1 VYWNQDSE
9 CISHEK
15 LEELKLKR
23 LKQTVERASSSPF
36 YKKHNL
42 KDHII
47 TTLSDIRK
55 LPFTTKQDLRDAYPF
70 GMVCIALDDVVRL
83 HSSSGTTGTPTVV
96 YHSMPDIDRW
106 TDLVARCLTMIG
118 VRKNDVFQNMIGYG
132 LFTGGLG
139 LHYGA
144 ERIGCLT
151 IPTGPGNTKRQFKFM
166 KDFGT
171 SVIHV
176 IPSYALHLA
185 DTLESMGVDPKKEFP
200 CFKYALLGAEP
211 HSEET
216 RKKVEE
222 FFGIDAFNSYGLS
235 EMNGPGVAF
244 ECPAKDGMHIWEDAF
259 LVEIINP
266 ETLEPVSPGEKGELV
281 LTTLARE
288 AMPII
293 RYRTKDL
300 TSFISGQCVCGRTHR
315 KIARIT
321 GRSDDMLI
329 LKGVNIFPIQIEAV
343 LGGVPGVGRNYQIIL
358 ESKGHNDHMI
368 VKVEIDSSL
377 SIDDFKSLEKLHQRI
392 VRELRDEILI
402 TPEVDLCA
410 PGSIPVAQGKAIRV
424 VDNRT
429 L

>member
-1 VYWNQDSE
+1 MYRDQDIE
-9 CISHEK
+9 CISRER
-15 LEELKLKR
+15 LQELQ
-23 LKQTVERASSSPF
+23 LKQLKKTVKGASKAPF
-36 YKKHNL
+36 YRAL
-42 KDHII
+42 GFKDFTISD
-47 TTLSDIRK
+47 LSDIRK
-55 LPFTTKQDLRDAYPF
+55 LPFTTKDDLRSAYPY
-70 GMVCIALDDVVRL
+70 GMICTSLDKVVRL

-96 YHSMPDIDRW
+96 FHSMKDIENW
-106 TDLVARCLTMIG
+106 TELVARCLFMAG
-118 VRKNDVFQNMIGYG
+118 LRKHDVFQNMIGYG

-151 IPTGPGNTKRQFKFM
+151 IPTGPGNTKRQLKFM

-171 SVIHV
+171 SAIHV
-176 IPSYALHLA
+176 IPSYALHLSDEIEA
-185 DTLESMGVDPKKEFP
+185 MGIDPKKEFP
-200 CFKYALLGAEP
+200 ALKYAFLGAEP
-211 HSEET
+211 HTEAT

-244 ECPAKDGMHIWEDAF
+244 ECPEKHGQHIWEDAY

-266 ETLEPVSPGEKGELV
+266 DTLEGVAPGEKGELV
-281 LTTLARE
+281 ITTLQRE

-300 TSFISGQCVCGRTHR
+300 TSVIEGPCACGRTHSR
-315 KIARIT
+315 ITRIT

-329 LKGVNIFPIQIEAV
+329 LKGVNIFPMQIEAV
-343 LGGVPGVGRNYQIIL
+343 LIGIAGVGRNYQITL

-368 VKVEIDSSL
+368 VRAEIDSNL
-377 SIDDFKSLEKLHQRI
+377 SIHDFKTLDSLKKRI
-392 VRELRDEILI
+392 TRELRDEILI
-402 TPEVDLCA
+402 TPDVILCE
-410 PGSIPVAQGKAIRV
+410 PGGIPVAQGKAVRV
-424 VDNRT
+424 IDNRS

>member
-1 VYWNQDSE
+1 
-9 CISHEK
+9 
-15 LEELKLKR
+15 
-23 LKQTVERASSSPF
+23 
-36 YKKHNL
+36 
-42 KDHII
+42 
-47 TTLSDIRK
+47 
-55 LPFTTKQDLRDAYPF
+55 
-70 GMVCIALDDVVRL
+70 
-83 HSSSGTTGTPTVV
+83 
-96 YHSMPDIDRW
+96 
-106 TDLVARCLTMIG
+106 
-118 VRKNDVFQNMIGYG
+118 
-132 LFTGGLG
+132 
-139 LHYGA
+139 
-144 ERIGCLT
+144 
-151 IPTGPGNTKRQFKFM
+151 
-166 KDFGT
+166 
-171 SVIHV
+171 
-176 IPSYALHLA
+176 
-185 DTLESMGVDPKKEFP
+185 
-200 CFKYALLGAEP
+200 
-211 HSEET
+211 
-216 RKKVEE
+216 
-222 FFGIDAFNSYGLS
+222 
-235 EMNGPGVAF
+235 
-244 ECPAKDGMHIWEDAF
+244 MHIWEDAF

-266 ETLEPVSPGEKGELV
+266 ETLESVSPGEKGELV

-300 TSFISGQCVCGRTHR
+300 TSFISGQCPCGRTHR